1 MKQAPRLVRI
11 GSHVFACLLMVS
23 GLVACGDSDNA
34 APPPARTATRTAL
47 PTNSP
52 TPSNT
57 ATPVASSTP
66 TPTWT
71 HTATSTVPNTHTPT
85 LTPPPTATAS
95 STPTVTPTE
104 LPTTTP
110 SETPTDTATPAAT
123 ETSIAT
129 ETPTATPSDTATSTP
144 TETPTPTVTLTAT
157 PQGPII
163 TTLAGTGL
171 AGLNGDGL
179 KPLNTN
185 LYLPQ
190 DVTWGPDGLLY
201 IVDWNN
207 HRIRRINN
215 GVIETVA
222 GSGELGDAQD
232 GPAEQVN
239 FNHPTNVTF
248 DSQGRM
254 LIAAWH
260 NSVVKRL
267 DFSTDLVENIAGTG
281 ARSFGGD
288 EGPANK
294 AALNLPSSVMQD
306 SHGNILFS
314 DQANFRIRM
323 IDTNAIIHTVIG
335 NGTPGYMGD
344 GGRAS
349 AAELKSPLGQS
360 AAPAGRM
367 VLDAHDRVYIADTG
381 NNCIRLV
388 DTDGTIR
395 TIAGNGTPGYSGD
408 GGLATQAQL
417 NTPSDVAVTPDG
429 TLYIADTMNNVIRKV
444 TPGGII
450 STFAGNGQGG
460 FSGDGSTA
468 TQAQL
473 DRPYGLDVAPDG
485 TVYIADTHNQR
496 IRRVTATLPPDY
508 DPNGSGDNTQVTIV
522 PCTDQVGSICTYVG
536 TGEEGF
542 NGDGL
547 DRLQT
552 ALYWPFDIEF
562 TPSGRRIV
570 VDWNNHKVREI
581 RPDDTLTTIM
591 GSDFVGDGP
600 LDLSDLTDPGAI
612 PSTVNLN
619 HPTDVQEFPNGDIL
633 VMAWHNHKIREALKP
648 TGLVKVIAG
657 SGPGF
662 AGDGGPAKSALFN
675 QPPHSVLD
683 PNGNLFLI
691 DQRNQRIRVIYDFA
705 TQRGDGIVKTIV
717 GTGTAG
723 FNGDGAGLQTQVN
736 FPAGPNP
743 EPGSG
748 IALAANGSLY
758 FSDTLNQRIRRIDF
772 QSADFLTSTVTTL
785 AGTGTKGF
793 NGDGPALS
801 TQLAAPRDMEVGPD
815 GNLYFADTDNN
826 RVRMIDL
833 TANTIQTLAGTG
845 DGDYAGDGGPAIAA
859 HLWRP
864 FGVAFDKYGDLYIAD
879 TFNGRIRKVNRG
891 GAPAPLFPANYRAS
905 FSMVRSC
912 RFSAAHGGVNVR
924 VFANDIAAQPY
935 LDDANPLPEGS
946 IVVKEEFNGTD
957 CSDDNSL
964 IGWRAMRKEAP
975 GFDPND
981 GDWHWQKVSLQR
993 VVIFDTKD
1001 TCISCHTTPD
1011 CLVRDHMCTVDNNAP
1026 TPTASGTP
1034 PTATA
1039 TVTGTPPTA
1048 TPTPSGGF
1056 ETRTPTP
1063 TVWPVRPVALTLQ
1076 GLPGALLSVAGT
1088 SASDVYAVGS
1098 DGHDG
1103 LGPYVLHY
1111 SGGYWRRLDT
1121 GLSAGNLWWISVTP
1135 VDGAFYMA
1143 GENGLVLR
1151 YEPASGSFK
1160 QMNVPGTQVLFGIW
1174 GSGAN
1179 DIWAVGGDLSKPDT
1193 GGIVWHYDGT
1203 QWTEDQFIGR
1213 VRPEG
1218 LPTLYKV
1225 WGRNSSDVWVVG
1237 RLGLVFHFD
1246 GVHWAQSNVDLGGAA
1261 PEDVPLFTLHGNAT
1275 QTVAVGG
1282 FLDGTIFELQGTAF
1296 EDLATPGTP
1305 QMNGVFMRPDGSGAA
1320 VGVGGAVA
1328 FRKGTGWQLQRPGL
1342 NTPLDFHGTWI
1353 DPDGGIWAV
1362 GGDVS
1367 ISLDQGMIAYGGPAA
1382 IGTTVI
1388 AGDQCPPGTSGGP
1401 TTVSYTRD
1409 IVPLFTRAGCMNITC
1424 HGGTFPTSGY
1434 DLRTYLS
1441 TFGPGAEALS
1451 LHACNVVP
1459 GAPDQSYLIEKL
1471 GTSPRLGV
1479 QMPDALTPLGAS
1491 DLNVIRTWILE
1502 GAQNDASQTPT
1513 PTQTPAPTPATSPTT
1528 TACGNAGIICTVAG
1542 NGQSAFNGDGKPA
1555 LQTSFYY
1562 PFEVAFD
1569 VSDRPLILDF
1579 NNLRVRRLDANGTI
1593 ETIMGKDFEAAPVDG
1608 ALAVDT
1614 PLHHASDIETD
1625 GADNLYVAGDHV
1637 PYVFRVGT
1645 DNRVKILAGNG
1656 TPGSTGDN
1664 GQALAAE
1671 LTTPFGVAP
1680 AADGGLYIVDVDA
1693 HVIRYVAADGVI
1705 TTVAGSGTRGY
1716 AGDNGAATTAQL
1728 NSPTRARLDG
1738 NGNLY
1743 FCDTNNHVIRK
1754 VDKDGTITTVAGT
1767 GAVGYSG
1774 DNGPATAAQFH
1785 TPYDLRVAPNGD
1797 LYVADTGN
1805 NVIRRIHNGTVTTV
1819 VGIGVGGFAG
1829 DGNDAHNCR
1838 LNRPSGLNFN
1848 SDGSLWISDTFNG
1861 RVRRVAGF
1869 LSLYP

>member
-1 MKQAPRLVRI
+1 MNQLRSWLWI
-11 GSHVFACLLMVS
+11 GCYSPVCLMMVT
-23 GLVACGDSDNA
+23 GLVACGNSDNGT
-34 APPPARTATRTAL
+34 PVPATATRTAP

-52 TPSNT
+52 T
-57 ATPVASSTP
+57 ATK
-66 TPTWT
+66 
-71 HTATSTVPNTHTPT
+71 
-85 LTPPPTATAS
+85 TATAVPS
-95 STPTVTPTE
+95 STATQTATATLTQPALPTNTPTVTVTNTHAPTVTNT
-104 LPTTTP
+104 PTATVTNTQAPTFTNTPTP
-110 SETPTDTATPAAT
+110 SSTATNTATPTDTATSTAT
-123 ETSIAT
+123 ETA
-129 ETPTATPSDTATSTP
+129 TPTATA
-144 TETPTPTVTLTAT
+144 TPTVTETPT

-215 GVIETVA
+215 GVVETVA

-232 GPAEQVN
+232 GPAPLVN

-248 DSQGRM
+248 DNQGRL

-267 DFSTDLVENIAGTG
+267 DFTTDLVENIAGTG
-281 ARSFGGD
+281 ARAFGGD

-306 SHGNILFS
+306 THGNIFVS

-323 IDTNAIIHTVIG
+323 IDPNGVIHTVIG
-335 NGTPGYMGD
+335 NGTAGYMGD
-344 GGRAS
+344 GGPAS

-367 VLDAHDRVYIADTG
+367 VLDAQNRMYIADTG

-395 TIAGNGTPGYSGD
+395 TIAGTGVAGYSGD
-408 GGLATQAQL
+408 GGPATQAQL
-417 NTPSDVAVTPDG
+417 NTPSDVAVTLDG
-429 TLYIADTMNNVIRKV
+429 TFYIADTVNSVIRKV
-444 TPGGII
+444 TPDGII

-460 FSGDGSTA
+460 FSGDGGTA
-468 TQAQL
+468 TLAQL
-473 DRPYGLDVAPDG
+473 DRPYGVDVAPDG

-496 IRRVTATLPPDY
+496 IRRVTATVPADY
-508 DPNGSGDNTQVTIV
+508 DPSGGGDNTKVTIV

-562 TPSGRRIV
+562 TPSGRRV
-570 VDWNNHKVREI
+570 VLDWNNHKVREI
-581 RPDDTLTTIM
+581 LPDDTLTTIM

-619 HPTDVQEFPNGDIL
+619 HPTDVQEAPNGDIM
-633 VMAWHNHKIREALKP
+633 VMAWHNHKIRE
-648 TGLVKVIAG
+648 LVKATNRVKVVAG
-657 SGPGF
+657 SNPGF
-662 AGDGGPAKSALFN
+662 AGDGGPAGKALLN
-675 QPPHSVLD
+675 QPPHGVFD
-683 PNGNLFLI
+683 PNGNFFLI

-705 TQRGDGIVKTIV
+705 NQRANGVIKTIV

-723 FNGDGAGLQTQVN
+723 FNGDGAALQTQVN

-758 FSDTLNQRIRRIDF
+758 FSDTLNQRIRRVDF
-772 QSADFLTSTVTTL
+772 QSADFLTATVTTI
-785 AGTGTKGF
+785 AGTGVKGYG
-793 NGDGPALS
+793 GDGGPALNA
-801 TQLAAPRDMEVGPD
+801 QLAAPRDLEIGPD

-833 TANTIQTLAGTG
+833 TANTIQTIAGTG
-845 DGDYAGDGGPAIAA
+845 DADYAGDGGPAIAA

-864 FGVAFDKYGDLYIAD
+864 FGVAFDKYGDIYISD

-891 GAPAPLFPANYRAS
+891 GGPTPIFPANYRAS

-912 RFSAAHGGVNVR
+912 RFSAAHGGVNIR

-935 LDDANPLPEGS
+935 LDNANPLPEGS
-946 IVVKEEFNGTD
+946 IVVKEEFSGAD
-957 CSDDNSL
+957 CSDDNTL
-964 IGWRAMRKEAP
+964 VQWRAMRKETP
-975 GFDPND
+975 GFDPVD
-981 GDWHWQKVSLQR
+981 GDWHWQRVSLQR

-1001 TCISCHTTPD
+1001 TCISCHAAPD
-1011 CLVRDHMCTVDNNAP
+1011 CLVRDHMCTVDNNNP
-1026 TPTASGTP
+1026 TPTETGTP
-1034 PTATA
+1034 PTATP
-1039 TVTGTPPTA
+1039 TITGTPPTA

-1056 ETRTPTP
+1056 QTRTPTP
-1063 TVWPVRPVALTLQ
+1063 TAWPVRPVALALQ
-1076 GLPGALLSVAGT
+1076 GLPGALLSIAGT
-1088 SASDVYAVGS
+1088 SATDVYAVGA

-1103 LGPYVLHY
+1103 LGPYVVHY
-1111 SGGYWRRLDT
+1111 SGGYWRRLNT
-1121 GLSAGNLWWISVTP
+1121 GLTAGNLWWISVTP
-1135 VDGAFYMA
+1135 IDGAFYMS
-1143 GENGLVLR
+1143 GEKGLVLR
-1151 YEPASGSFK
+1151 YDPSSGAFTPMS
-1160 QMNVPGTQVLFGIW
+1160 VPGTQVLFGIW
-1174 GSGAN
+1174 GTTAN
-1179 DIWAVGGDLSKPDT
+1179 DIWAVGGDLSNEDT
-1193 GGIVWHYDGT
+1193 GGVVWHYDGT
-1203 QWTEDQFIGR
+1203 QWTQDQFIGR
-1213 VRPEG
+1213 VRPAG

-1225 WGRNSSDVWVVG
+1225 WGRSNTDVWVVG

-1246 GVHWAQSNVDLGGAA
+1246 GVHWTQANVDLGGAA
-1261 PEDVPLFTLHGNAT
+1261 PEDVPLFTLHGNAA

-1282 FLDGTIFELQGTAF
+1282 FLNGTIFELQGTSF

-1328 FRKGTGWQLQRPGL
+1328 FRNGTGWLLQRPGL

-1367 ISLDQGMIAYGGPAA
+1367 INLDRGMIAYGGPAA

-1388 AGDQCPPGTSGGP
+1388 AGDQCVPGSNGGP
-1401 TTVSYTRD
+1401 TTVSYSRD
-1409 IVPLFTRAGCMNITC
+1409 IVPLFTRAGCMNLTC

-1471 GTSPRLGV
+1471 GPSPRMGV
-1479 QMPDALTPLGAS
+1479 QMPEALPALAAS
-1491 DLNVIRTWILE
+1491 DVSLIRTWILE
-1502 GAQNDASQTPT
+1502 GAQNDTSQTPT
-1513 PTQTPAPTPATSPTT
+1513 PTQTPAPTPITNPTAA
-1528 TACGNAGIICTVAG
+1528 ACSNAGVICTVAG
-1542 NGQSAFNGDGKPA
+1542 TGQSAFNGDGKPA

-1569 VSDRPLILDF
+1569 TTDRPLILDF
-1579 NNLRVRRLDANGTI
+1579 NNLRVRRLNTDGTI
-1593 ETIMGKDFEAAPVDG
+1593 QTIMGKDFEAAPVDG
-1608 ALAVDT
+1608 ALASDT

-1625 GADNLYVAGDHV
+1625 AAGNLYVAGDHV
-1637 PYVFRVGT
+1637 PYAFRVGT
-1645 DNRVKILAGNG
+1645 DDHVKILAGNG
-1656 TPGSTGDN
+1656 TPGNSGDG

-1671 LTTPFGVAP
+1671 LTTPFGVEP
-1680 AADGGLYIVDVDA
+1680 AGIGAFYIVDVDA
-1693 HVIRYVAADGVI
+1693 EVIRYVGTDGI
-1705 TTVAGSGTRGY
+1705 ISTVAGNGSRGY
-1716 AGDNGAATTAQL
+1716 AGDNSSATAAQL
-1728 NSPTRARLDG
+1728 NSPTRARLDSA
-1738 NGNLY
+1738 GNLY

-1754 VDKDGTITTVAGT
+1754 VDTNGIITTIAGT

-1805 NVIRRIHNGTVTTV
+1805 SVIRRIHNGIVTTV
-1819 VGIGVGGFAG
+1819 VGIGVGGFGG
-1829 DGNDAHNCR
+1829 DGNDARNCK
-1838 LNRPSGLNFN
+1838 LNRPSGLSFD